1 MSEDRAMNIVRG
13 VGFGDQIAEVV
24 PGVTAERTVTV
35 ERMALYLANIF
46 QVFGYFSGVDGLVR
60 SLKHHKWPF
69 DIKQEIVFSEV
80 VNQQW
85 VITGSNV
92 TAEVPASSTVV
103 QPSASGGGIL
113 GTPNALITILE
124 GCWINNYSVDFPNEQ
139 TPVAESVTITCTDVL
154 DGQSLYNEFVE
165 TGNNAVSTINN
176 QIGSQLFSSVNGV

>member
-1 MSEDRAMNIVRG
+1 MFDNDSSVYRDGTTPNTRTLISSKNKVYSYAAGLGSFQRIGVMSTFNMSEDRAMNIVRG

-69 DIKQEIVFSEV
+69 DIKQEIVFSEI

-85 VITGSNV
+85 ITTGSNV
-92 TAEVPASSTVV
+92 TP
-103 QPSASGGGIL
+103 
-113 GTPNALITILE
+113 
-124 GCWINNYSVDFPNEQ
+124 
-139 TPVAESVTITCTDVL
+139 
-154 DGQSLYNEFVE
+154 
-165 TGNNAVSTINN
+165 
-176 QIGSQLFSSVNGV
+176 